1 MEKKNRILIVDDNEM
16 NTRVAALALDRPEYE
31 IVIAH
36 SGGEALEQAAGHSF
50 DLILLDIIMPEM
62 DGYTVCKHLKQDPG
76 TEHIPIVFL
85 TARTD
90 VESIRKAF
98 ACGGNDFISKPFQ
111 KAELIARVDTQLRLK
126 RHLEK
131 IETVSNERNELLHV
145 LSHDLANPIG
155 ASLAVVSLIEEDPDY
170 VAEGLPLL
178 RKSLQNGAEIIHF
191 IRKFR
196 SLERPSAALDILYE
210 NLLEMVDESTAM
222 LTHLWKPKNQR
233 IIRDIDPRLS
243 VYVERNSFI
252 SAVVTNLLSNAVKFS
267 YPGSE
272 IRVIAEKRGNET
284 VEFTV
289 QDFGMGIPA
298 EMLGDLFSF
307 GAATSR
313 SGTEGESGTGYGMP
327 LLKRFVEAYGGNVK
341 AVSDNGGT
349 RISCMLKGR

>member
-1 MEKKNRILIVDDNEM
+1 MEQKNRILIVDDNEM
-16 NTRVAALALDRPEYE
+16 NTRVAALALDRTEYE

-36 SGGEALEQAAGHSF
+36 SGEEALEQASKKTF

-62 DGYTVCKHLKQDPG
+62 DGYTVCKHLKEGPA
-76 TEHIPIVFL
+76 TENIPIVFL

-98 ACGGNDFISKPFQ
+98 ACGGSDFISKPFQ
-111 KAELIARVDTQLRLK
+111 KAELMARVDTQLRLK

-131 IETVSNERNELLHV
+131 IETVSNERKQLLHV

-196 SLERPSAALDILYE
+196 SLEDPSSALDLSYE
-210 NLLEMVDESTAM
+210 NLLEMVDESTVM
-222 LTHLWKPKNQR
+222 LTHLWKPKKQR
-233 IIRDIDPRLS
+233 ILRDIDPRLS

-272 IRVIAEKRGNET
+272 IRVTAEKRGNET
-284 VEFTV
+284 VEFAV
-289 QDFGMGIPA
+289 QDFGVGIPA
-298 EMLGDLFSF
+298 EILGDLFSF
-307 GAATSR
+307 SAATSR

-327 LLKRFVEAYGGNVK
+327 LLKRFVEAYGGNVE